1 MSTTIDGLTGQST
14 TEDDDLIVLQNV
26 AANRT
31 RKIRYADFIAELT
44 TDMDI
49 ITSAQL
55 SSAIAGVTAAF
66 QAADLVN
73 LGKVFIVGSR
83 ISLIGASALTNP
95 GIALGFGTWVIEE
108 AKYYAGYK
116 SGDPTF
122 GTVGAAVGSATHNHG
137 GVAGATTL
145 NLTQIPSHPHTYND
159 TFLTENNLTSSGT
172 LGDGEFTESRLLSGG
187 LHSGIGTNGSDYDNN
202 TFYVKSRTTT
212 SVGGS
217 LPHDHTIPSASNLPP
232 TIVEVVWRRTA

>member
-1 MSTTIDGLTGQST
+1 MTTTIGGLTGQTT

-44 TDMDI
+44 ADMDI

-55 SSAIAGVTAAF
+55 AVAVANLTAAY
-66 QAADLVN
+66 QAADLAN
-73 LGKVFIVGSR
+73 LGKVLIVGSR

-122 GTVGAAVGSATHNHG
+122 GTVGAAIGNATHNHTGLVG
-137 GVAGATTL
+137 GTAINA
-145 NLTQIPSHPHTYND
+145 TQIPGHEHSHKD
-159 TFLTENNLTSSGT
+159 TILTENSAVSLGT
-172 LGDGEFTESRLLSGG
+172 LGNDESVEFRYLGG
-187 LHSGIGTNGSDYDNN
+187 GVHGGIGTNGSDYDNN
-202 TFYVKSRTTT
+202 QFIYKSRVTS

-217 LPHDHTIPSASNLPP
+217 QAHDHTIPSASNLPP

>member
-1 MSTTIDGLTGQST
+1 MPTTIDGLTGQTT

-44 TDMDI
+44 ADMDI

-55 SSAIAGVTAAF
+55 ATAVANLTTAF
-66 QAADLVN
+66 QAADLAN

-116 SGDPTF
+116 SGDATF
-122 GTVGAAVGSATHNHG
+122 GTVGAAVGSATHNHSGVSG
-137 GVAGATTL
+137 GTTL
-145 NLTQIPSHPHTYND
+145 NLTQTPSHAHTYDD
-159 TFLTENNLTSSGT
+159 TFLTENNLTPSGT
-172 LGDGEFTESRLLSGG
+172 LGDGEFILSRTLSGG
-187 LHSGIGTNGSDYDNN
+187 PHSGIGTNGSDYDNN
-202 TFYVKSRTTT
+202 TFYVKTRTTT
-212 SVGGS
+212 SVGGTLS
-217 LPHDHTIPSASNLPP
+217 HDHPISSSSNLPP
-232 TIVEVVWRRTA
+232 TIVEVVWRRTT

>member
-1 MSTTIDGLTGQST
+1 MPTTIDGLTGQTT

-44 TDMDI
+44 ADMDI
-49 ITSAQL
+49 ITTSQL
-55 SSAIAGVTAAF
+55 ASAIAGVTAAF
-66 QAADLVN
+66 QAADLAN

-116 SGDPTF
+116 SGDATF
-122 GTVGAAVGSATHNHG
+122 GTVGASVGSATHNHSGATG
-137 GVAGATTL
+137 GTTL
-145 NLTQIPSHPHTYND
+145 NLTQIPNHYHAHDD
-159 TFLTENNLTSSGT
+159 TFLTENNLTPSGT
-172 LGDGEFTESRLLSGG
+172 LGDGESFESRLLGG
-187 LHSGIGTNGSDYDNN
+187 GWHSGIGTNGSDYDNN
-202 TFYVKSRTTT
+202 TFYKKSRNTTA
-212 SVGGS
+212 VGGT
-217 LPHDHTIPSASNLPP
+217 LPHDHTISSSSNLPP

>member
-1 MSTTIDGLTGQST
+1 MSTTIDGLTGQTT

-44 TDMDI
+44 ADMDI

-55 SSAIAGVTAAF
+55 ATAVANLTTAF
-66 QAADLVN
+66 QAADLAN

-122 GTVGAAVGSATHNHG
+122 GTVGATIGSSTHNHSGYCG
-137 GVAGATTL
+137 GTIL
-145 NLTQIPSHPHTYND
+145 NETQIPSHFHGVKD
-159 TFLTENNLTSSGT
+159 TILTENYS
-172 LGDGEFTESRLLSGG
+172 FTGAALASDESWEYRTGG
-187 LHSGIGTNGSDYDNN
+187 FVGIGTDGSDFDNGVLFFKN
-202 TFYVKSRTTT
+202 RSTTAI
-212 SVGGS
+212 GGS
-217 LPHDHTIPSASNLPP
+217 LPHNHTIPSASNLPP